1 MRMSQE
7 ISQIEIWNQF
17 IEDGN
22 EDALSRIYADNYD
35 LLFDYGIRFT
45 TNIHIVEDAIQDV
58 YINLIKYRKS
68 IGNVKNLQGYLVCTF
83 RRQLFLDLNKQKKI
97 ISTEQMPD
105 GFFDYF
111 KHPDSDSDSNEK
123 EEKEILY
130 SAIKECVSNLTD
142 KQKEIIYLK
151 FELEITY
158 EEIAVILNISV
169 ESCYKSIYRSIKS
182 MRCSAE
188 KMLFNVNNQTVG
200 IQSASFM

>member
-1 MRMSQE
+1 MRISQE

-17 IEDGN
+17 IENGN

-68 IGNVKNLQGYLVCTF
+68 IGNVKNIQGYLVCVF

-111 KHPDSDSDSNEK
+111 KHPDADSDSNEK

-151 FELEITY
+151 FEREITY

-169 ESCYKSIYRSIKS
+169 ESCYKSVYRSIKS
-182 MRCSAE
+182 MRSSAE
-188 KMLFNVNNQTVG
+188 KVLFNVNTQAVNAH
-200 IQSASFM
+200 SASYL

>member
-1 MRMSQE
+1 MKISQE

-17 IEDGN
+17 IETGN

-35 LLFDYGIRFT
+35 LLFDYGMRFS

-68 IGNVKNLQGYLVCTF
+68 IGNVKNIKGYLVSVF

-97 ISTEQMPD
+97 ISTELMPD

-111 KHPDSDSDSNEK
+111 KHPDADSDLNEK
-123 EEKEILY
+123 REKEILY

-151 FELEITY
+151 FEREITY

-182 MRCSAE
+182 LRCSAE
-188 KMLFNVNNQTVG
+188 KMLLDVNSPAVG
-200 IQSASFM
+200 AHSINFL